1 MSASEDQGDKGE
13 TPAADMRLP
22 GSVAEIMAS
31 PAGAKIGA
39 FFDLDGTLVAGFT
52 AVILT
57 QERLLRRDMGVGELL
72 GMVQAGLSHTL
83 GRIEFED
90 LIGKAAVALTG
101 RLLDDLEEIG
111 ERLFVQRIESRIY
124 PEMRELVRAH
134 VARGHTVVL
143 SSSALTIQVNPVAR
157 FLGIPNMLTNKFE
170 TTEDGMLTGSVEKP
184 ILWGPGKAAA
194 VQRFAAEHSIDLKD
208 SYFYADGDE
217 DVALMYLVGNPRP
230 TNPEGKMAAVAK
242 RRGWPILKFSSR
254 GPVGLRRQ
262 VRTLAGLG
270 SIVPVGAGAV
280 AMGVLTGSRRRGANF
295 FTSIFSQT
303 VLATTGVRLNVVG
316 KENLTAQ
323 RPAVF
328 IYNHRNQVDPVI
340 AGALVNDNWVAVAK
354 KELQKNPIMALLG
367 KALDG
372 VFIDRD
378 DSASALETMRTVE
391 ERARNGLSIV
401 MAPEGTR
408 LDTTGVGPFKKGPFR
423 LAMAAGIPIVPIV
436 IRNAE
441 LVAARNSTVINPGT
455 VDIAVFPPI
464 SVQDWTLDTLP
475 ERIADVRQLYLDT
488 LANWPVDELPEVD
501 LYAEKKAAGK
511 AQSPTANAPAKKAP
525 AKKAPAKKAPAKK
538 APAKKTAAQK
548 APAKKT
554 PAKKTAAKKAPAKK
568 TAAKK
573 APAKKTAAKKAA
585 PKAKPPKAN
594 PHESQAALKDGEAQ
608 RPAPEAAAVNAEPPE
623 SAPRGHP

>member
-1 MSASEDQGDKGE
+1 M
-13 TPAADMRLP
+13 L
-22 GSVAEIMAS
+22 I
-31 PAGAKIGA
+31 
-39 FFDLDGTLVAGFT
+39 DLD
-52 AVILT
+52 
-57 QERLLRRDMGVGELL
+57 
-72 GMVQAGLSHTL
+72 
-83 GRIEFED
+83 
-90 LIGKAAVALTG
+90 
-101 RLLDDLEEIG
+101 EIG
-111 ERLFVQRIESRIY
+111 ERLFAQRIESRIY

-157 FLGIPNMLTNKFE
+157 FLGITNTLTNKFA
-170 TTEDGMLTGSVEKP
+170 TNEDGLLTGEVVEP

-194 VQRFAAEHSIDLKD
+194 VQRFAGEHNIELKD

-242 RRGWPILKFSSR
+242 RRGWPVLEFKSR
-254 GPVGLRRQ
+254 GSVGIRPQ

-270 SIVPVGAGAV
+270 SIVPVGVGAV

-295 FTSIFSQT
+295 FTSNFSQT
-303 VLATTGVRLNVVG
+303 VLTTAGVHLNVVG

-340 AGALVNDNWVAVAK
+340 AGALVKDNWVAVAK

-378 DSASALETMRTVE
+378 DPSAALETMSIVE
-391 ERARNGLSIV
+391 ERAKKGLSIL

-408 LDTTGVGPFKKGPFR
+408 LDTTEVGPFKKGPFR

-441 LVAARNSTVINPGT
+441 IVAARNSVTINPGT
-455 VDIAVFPPI
+455 VDVAVFPPI
-464 SVQDWTLDTLP
+464 SVTDWTVETLP
-475 ERIADVRQLYLDT
+475 DHIAQVRQLYLDT
-488 LANWPVDELPEVD
+488 LANWPDDELPVVD
-501 LYAEKKAAGK
+501 PSAEKKAAKKPRAKPAAK
-511 AQSPTANAPAKKAP
+511 AARAKAAATKAPEKKAP
-525 AKKAPAKKAPAKK
+525 
-538 APAKKTAAQK
+538 T
-548 APAKKT
+548 
-554 PAKKTAAKKAPAKK
+554 
-568 TAAKK
+568 
-573 APAKKTAAKKAA
+573 KKAA
-585 PKAKPPKAN
+585 PRKSATKAAAKPAAKSQPPQPN
-594 PHESQAALKDGEAQ
+594 PHESEFALKDGEAPQ
-608 RPAPEAAAVNAEPPE
+608 PGADQPGNGESPARPKG
-623 SAPRGHP
+623 RT

>member
-1 MSASEDQGDKGE
+1 MSTSQE
-13 TPAADMRLP
+13 PAKNVGAQKKPEGDMRLP

-31 PAGAKIGA
+31 PPGPKIGA

-90 LIGKAAVALTG
+90 LIGKAAAALAG

-157 FLGIPNMLTNKFE
+157 FLGISNMLTNKFE
-170 TTEDGMLTGSVEKP
+170 TNEDGILTGGVQKP

-194 VQRFAAEHSIDLKD
+194 VQRFAAEHGIDLKD

-242 RRGWPILKFSSR
+242 RRGWPILRFESR
-254 GPVGLRRQ
+254 GRLGLQRQ
-262 VRTLAGLG
+262 LRTLAGF
-270 SIVPVGAGAV
+270 SSMFPVAAGAV
-280 AMGVLTGSRRRGANF
+280 GIGVLTRSRRRGVNF
-295 FTSIFSQT
+295 FTSTFSQLS
-303 VLATTGVRLNVVG
+303 LAIAGVQLNVIG
-316 KENLTAQ
+316 QENLTAQ

-328 IYNHRNQVDPVI
+328 IFNHRNQVDPVI
-340 AGALVNDNWVAVAK
+340 AGALVRDNWVGVGK
-354 KELQKNPIMALLG
+354 KELQKDPIMGTLG
-367 KALDG
+367 KLVDT

-378 DSASALETMRTVE
+378 DPVAAVETMHTVE
-391 ERARNGLSIV
+391 DRARNGLSIV
-401 MAPEGTR
+401 IAPEGTR
-408 LDTTGVGPFKKGPFR
+408 VDTTEVGPFKKGPFR
-423 LAMAAGIPIVPIV
+423 IAMAVGIPIVPIV

-441 LVAARNSTVINPGT
+441 IVAARNSTVINPGT
-455 VDIAVFPPI
+455 VDVAVFPPI
-464 SVQDWTLDTLP
+464 PVDDWTVENLP
-475 ERIADVRQLYLDT
+475 DHIAEVRQLYLDT
-488 LANWPVDELPEVD
+488 LANWPVEELPEVD
-501 LYAEKKAAGK
+501 LYAEKKAAKK
-511 AQSPTANAPAKKAP
+511 AQAPAKKSA
-525 AKKAPAKKAPAKK
+525 AKKA
-538 APAKKTAAQK
+538 
-548 APAKKT
+548 
-554 PAKKTAAKKAPAKK
+554 AAKKAPAKK
-568 TAAKK
+568 
-573 APAKKTAAKKAA
+573 AAKKAA
-585 PKAKPPKAN
+585 PKAKPAKAN
-594 PHESQAALKDGEAQ
+594 PNESQVALKDGEAQ
-608 RPAPEAAAVNAEPPE
+608 RPGGQGTVSGE
-623 SAPRGHP
+623 SPGAAPRGRQ